1 MFSKEF
7 LEILNYECAVGIAT
21 CAHGEAHI
29 SNTWNRYLV
38 IKGDRILIPAAG
50 MKKTQSNVEANPNV
64 ELSVATKELVG
75 RFGAGRGFVVKGTAR
90 FIDSGAEFEETKA
103 KFPFATRLLEITASS
118 VKQVL

>member
-21 CAHGEAHI
+21 CAQGEAHI

-50 MKKTQSNVEANPNV
+50 MKKT
-64 ELSVATKELVG
+64 
-75 RFGAGRGFVVKGTAR
+75 
-90 FIDSGAEFEETKA
+90 
-103 KFPFATRLLEITASS
+103 
-118 VKQVL
+118 

>member
-1 MFSKEF
+1 M
-7 LEILNYECAVGIAT
+7 GIAT

-50 MKKTQSNVEANPNV
+50 MKKTQSNVETNPNV
-64 ELSVATKELVG
+64 ELSVATKELAG
-75 RFGAGRGFVVKGTAR
+75 RFGAERDFVVKGTAR
-90 FIDSGAEFEETKA
+90 FIDSGVEFKETKA
-103 KFPFATRLLEITASS
+103 KFPFATRLLEIMASS